1 MENYPKSEDG
11 VRSFIKEQVRKKWD
25 DNKSPYRLSD
35 IVTDF
40 KQFGDLKEIIGG
52 KQLKVWLAD
61 KESDL
66 GIKLL
71 THPTVKARVVI
82 VPDYSDYSFDE
93 KVNKDRLEEKN
104 SLTSKEITILFLGV
118 LGSLPQHDLDDI
130 HIPAKIIA
138 KLMR

>member
-1 MENYPKSEDG
+1 MENYPKNEDG
-11 VRSFIKEQVRKKWD
+11 VRSFIKEKVRKKWD
-25 DNKSPYRLSD
+25 ENNSPYRLSD
-35 IVTDF
+35 VVTDF

-52 KQLKVWLAD
+52 KQLKLWLSD

-66 GIKLL
+66 GIKIL

-82 VPDYSDYSFDE
+82 VPDYSDFSFDE
-93 KVNKDRLEEKN
+93 KENKIPLDKKKE
-104 SLTSKEITILFLGV
+104 LTTKEITILFLEA
-118 LGSLPQHDLDDI
+118 LGSLPQHDLDEI

>member
-11 VRSFIKEQVRKKWD
+11 VRSFIKEQVKKRWD

-40 KQFGDLKEIIGG
+40 RKFGDLKAIIGG
-52 KQLKVWLAD
+52 KQLKAWLSD

-66 GIKLL
+66 GVKVL

-93 KVNKDRLEEKN
+93 KENKTTLETKKN
-104 SLTSKEITILFLGV
+104 LTNKEVTILFLGV
-118 LGSLPQHDLDDI
+118 LGSLPQHDLEDI